1 MHTNRHRHRNNVG
14 SFIAFLLIGLGVLMF
29 FGLYTG
35 FFHYNFWPL
44 PSLGVIIFILFI
56 VGISSSARRRA
67 RQRSANQQ
75 RYVRYE
81 PYRPTRNPYWV
92 NEESKVVKPQE
103 VEEVIVSGVS
113 FCDFCGM
120 KVTEKMKFCTNCGN
134 HLN

>member
-14 SFIAFLLIGLGVLMF
+14 GFIAFVVIALGVLMF

-44 PSLGVIIFILFI
+44 PSLGVIILILFI
-56 VGISSSARRRA
+56 LGVSSSARRRN
-67 RQRSANQQ
+67 RQRAINQH
-75 RYVRYE
+75 RYQ

-92 NEESKVVKPQE
+92 NEENEVVKPQK
-103 VEEVIVSGVS
+103 VEEKVVSGIS

-120 KVTEKMKFCTNCGN
+120 KVTEKIKFCTNCGN
-134 HLN
+134 QLN

>member
-14 SFIAFLLIGLGVLMF
+14 GLIAFAVIALGALMF

-35 FFHYNFWPL
+35 FFHYNFWPI

-56 VGISSSARRRA
+56 LGVSSSARRRA
-67 RQRSANQQ
+67 RNRVVNQQ
-75 RYVRYE
+75 RYRRYE
-81 PYRPTRNPYWV
+81 PYQPTRNPYWV
-92 NEESKVVKPQE
+92 REENEVVKPQE
-103 VEEVIVSGVS
+103 VEEKTVSGIS

-120 KVTEKMKFCTNCGN
+120 KVTEKAKFCANCGN